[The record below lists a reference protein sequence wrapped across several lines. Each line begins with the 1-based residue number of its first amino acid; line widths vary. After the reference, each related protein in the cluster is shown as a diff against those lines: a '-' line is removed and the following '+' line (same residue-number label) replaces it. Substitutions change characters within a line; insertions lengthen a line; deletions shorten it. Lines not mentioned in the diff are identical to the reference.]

1 MVRFT
6 DHVADREA
14 AVEQAVKV
22 ERERRLAELA
32 AKQTLNDEL
41 NNLTDRIEKMAD
53 QWEKQIE
60 VLLRPLVPAS
70 ETNRKRGFS
79 MSTSSDPIQ
88 RLVVDYEGEEGNAY
102 LTLSTYSP
110 APTGLLPLD
119 VGEELVTYTDHVA
132 DREAAVVQAVK
143 VERARLRKQVA
154 DLREVHNIYSVEPAA
169 AYCRALKDALAMIN
183 QEGGTDSE

>member
-1 MVRFT
+1 
-6 DHVADREA
+6 
-14 AVEQAVKV
+14 
-22 ERERRLAELA
+22 
-32 AKQTLNDEL
+32 
-41 NNLTDRIEKMAD
+41 
-53 QWEKQIE
+53 
-60 VLLRPLVPAS
+60 
-70 ETNRKRGFS
+70 

>member
-1 MVRFT
+1 MTPIKRWTVLGTNHSPIYSWASEAWQPDKDGEMVRFT

-70 ETNRKRGFS
+70 ETNRN
-79 MSTSSDPIQ
+79 
-88 RLVVDYEGEEGNAY
+88 EGSA
-102 LTLSTYSP
+102 
-110 APTGLLPLD
+110 
-119 VGEELVTYTDHVA
+119 
-132 DREAAVVQAVK
+132 
-143 VERARLRKQVA
+143 
-154 DLREVHNIYSVEPAA
+154 
-169 AYCRALKDALAMIN
+169 
-183 QEGGTDSE
+183 